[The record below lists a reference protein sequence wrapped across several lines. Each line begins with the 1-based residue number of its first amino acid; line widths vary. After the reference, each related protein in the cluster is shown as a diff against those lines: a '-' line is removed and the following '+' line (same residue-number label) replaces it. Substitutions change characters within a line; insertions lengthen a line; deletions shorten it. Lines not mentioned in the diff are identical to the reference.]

1 VIPDSS
7 CDCPWT
13 SQLPRLFDDQ
23 LTAEERTTLEAH
35 VEGCSQ
41 CRAEL
46 KRLAAAKDKD
56 SIIPLVLEACVTASP
71 ADPGR
76 YRPHP
81 NGQTTSHGDDG
92 AWLDRYEREEVIGHG
107 GMGVVIKARQLPFNR
122 PVALKMM
129 RDDCLDP
136 AEVARFH
143 REAQNMARLKHPN
156 IVQVYAVGA
165 IDGRPFFAME
175 LVEGGSLA
183 RRIAGQIQPADQAAR
198 WVQTLAGAMHYAH
211 GQGIIHRDLKP
222 GNIVL
227 TADGTPKIT
236 DFGLARRL
244 EGDAT
249 LTHDGK
255 VRGTV
260 YYMSPEQARGDN
272 TEIGPLSDVYALGVV
287 LYELLAGRPPFKGAT
302 NYDTLVLVRAQ
313 DPPPPRTFN
322 PRVDP
327 ELEAVCLKC
336 LEKKRTA
343 RYASAAQLADDLGRW
358 LRGERTK
365 ARPRRWPARFRRSL
379 TRHPIWATVA
389 ILLGMAG
396 LATPLVVQHFD
407 PDRTLRDLVYQA
419 SEGQPVTFIFDKG
432 PPVWFRW
439 ITTAAE
445 AEVAEGSDGTFS
457 VQAWKLGLL
466 ELLPDA
472 QRDRYR
478 FSVEV
483 RHDGADTREG
493 DVGVFCLHRKYLI
506 SHGQSVHYF
515 ACLSLNEFRMPLHSD
530 PYRVKL
536 MIDRYSEQI
545 VTPEPLWRLAV
556 AQIDIPHDPVTDP
569 GRWHKLTVEVTPT
582 RIHAF
587 WGVETADRTWTSKS
601 VGPVSRDF
609 LEASDR
615 SFTSERP
622 DHPLAEIQ
630 PAFTPRGA
638 LGLYVFQGRAS
649 FRRAML
655 EPLAE
660 GN

>member
-1 VIPDSS
+1 
-7 CDCPWT
+7 
-13 SQLPRLFDDQ
+13 
-23 LTAEERTTLEAH
+23 
-35 VEGCSQ
+35 
-41 CRAEL
+41 
-46 KRLAAAKDKD
+46 
-56 SIIPLVLEACVTASP
+56 
-71 ADPGR
+71 
-76 YRPHP
+76 
-81 NGQTTSHGDDG
+81 
-92 AWLDRYEREEVIGHG
+92 LDRYEREEVIGRG

-136 AEVARFH
+136 GEVERFR

-156 IVQVYAVGA
+156 IVQVYAVGE

-227 TADGTPKIT
+227 TTDGTPKIT

-244 EGDAT
+244 ESDAT
-249 LTHDGK
+249 HTHDGK
-255 VRGTV
+255 IRGTV
-260 YYMSPEQARGDN
+260 YYMSPEQARGDD

-302 NYDTLVLVRAQ
+302 NYDTMVLVRTQ
-313 DPPPPRTFN
+313 DPPPPRSFN

-336 LEKKRTA
+336 LEKKPTA
-343 RYASAAQLADDLGRW
+343 RYASAAELADDLGRW

-365 ARPRRWPARFRRSL
+365 ARPRRWPARLRRTL
-379 TRHPIWATVA
+379 TRHPIWPAVVV
-389 ILLGMAG
+389 LLGMAA
-396 LATPLVVQHFD
+396 LATPFVVHRLD
-407 PDRTLRDLVYQA
+407 PDATLKDLLRRA
-419 SEGQPVTFIFDKG
+419 MEDEPVIFISDKG

-439 ITTAAE
+439 ITSAGE
-445 AEVAEGSDGTFS
+445 PKVVEGSDGIFS
-457 VQAWKLGLL
+457 VEAWNLGLL
-466 ELLPDA
+466 ELLPDP

-483 RHDGADTREG
+483 RDDGALKEEG

-506 SHGQSVHYF
+506 SNGQSVHHF
-515 ACLSLNEFRMPLHSD
+515 AVLSLNELKTPRYGDRYLV
-530 PYRVKL
+530 RL
-536 MIDRYSEQI
+536 MIDRYSEQFFY
-545 VTPEPLWRLAV
+545 PQPLWRLALG
-556 AQIDIPHDPVTDP
+556 QIDIPHDPVTDL

-582 RIHAF
+582 RIHAS
-587 WGVETADRTWTSKS
+587 WGVETADRIWTSKS
-601 VGPVSRDF
+601 VGPFSRDV
-609 LEASDR
+609 LEARDR
-615 SFTSERP
+615 SFSSAEP
-622 DHPLAEIQ
+622 DHPFAQIQ

-638 LGLYVFQGRAS
+638 LGLFLYQGRAS

-655 EPLAE
+655 EPLGE